1 MAKPKPMTED
11 ELRALTDS
19 EMRQS
24 VGYWGGKLAEQRRKA
39 EYYYLGLP
47 KGDLT
52 PPEVEGRSAVVSPD
66 VRNTIEA
73 MLPQLMVKF
82 TGGDSVVEFEPTKP
96 GPEAEQEAKSVT
108 EYLNYIYFKKN
119 NGHAVT
125 YTMFKDALLQK
136 RGIAKVWWDDRHE

>member
-1 MAKPKPMTED
+1 MARMTED

-19 EMRQS
+19 EMRRS

-52 PPEVEGRSAVVSPD
+52 PPEVEGRSQVVSPD

-73 MLPQLMVKF
+73 MLRVWNLLETRLLYRHLKSLNPAIKPAIHQA
-82 TGGDSVVEFEPTKP
+82 PNQAKP
-96 GPEAEQEAKSVT
+96 GE
-108 EYLNYIYFKKN
+108 
-119 NGHAVT
+119 
-125 YTMFKDALLQK
+125 
-136 RGIAKVWWDDRHE
+136 

>member
-1 MAKPKPMTED
+1 MTED

-24 VGYWGGKLAEQRRKA
+24 VGYFGGKLAEQRRKA

-96 GPEAEQEAKSVT
+96 GLEAEQEAKSVT
-108 EYLNYIYFKKN
+108 EYLNYIFFKKN
-119 NGHAVT
+119 N
-125 YTMFKDALLQK
+125 D
-136 RGIAKVWWDDRHE
+136 